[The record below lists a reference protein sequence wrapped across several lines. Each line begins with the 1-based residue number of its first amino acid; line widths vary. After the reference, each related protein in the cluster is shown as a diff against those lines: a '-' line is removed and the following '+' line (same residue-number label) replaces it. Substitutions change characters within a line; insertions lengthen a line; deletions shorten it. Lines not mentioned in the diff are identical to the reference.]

1 MISYCKTI
9 LGTLILI
16 QLYFVYEAPT
26 VVVQILL
33 LLLLFFFIP
42 QIVSFVN
49 NLLSNND
56 ASILFFHPESE
67 CQCNI
72 EVRIY
77 MYLMVNLKFQPALWM
92 NIVSLSC

>member
-33 LLLLFFFIP
+33 LLLLLFFF
-42 QIVSFVN
+42 SFLR
-49 NLLSNND
+49 LL
-56 ASILFFHPESE
+56 
-67 CQCNI
+67 
-72 EVRIY
+72 
-77 MYLMVNLKFQPALWM
+77 AL
-92 NIVSLSC
+92 

>member
-67 CQCNI
+67 CHCNI

-92 NIVSLSC
+92 SIVSLS

>member
-77 MYLMVNLKFQPALWM
+77 LMVNLKFQPALWM